1 MQTLFH
7 FILKV
12 YLMTWKKDHSISL
25 YAKLCHQFIIFRLT
39 NGRLPRW
46 LSGKEPAC
54 QCRRHKRLG
63 FCSWVGKI
71 PWRRKWQPI
80 LVFLPGKFHE
90 QRGAWQVI
98 VCVVAESQTW
108 LTIAHMLKNDSC
120 TLEWLNLKK
129 RMYSVC
135 WAYLR
140 VLFSKKLV
148 IILNSRMYTHCT

>member
-1 MQTLFH
+1 MISLQSKGLSRVFAGTNRSEASILQCLAFVSLCICHPVSTFCQHSMQTLFH
-7 FILKV
+7 FVLKV

-25 YAKLCHQFIIFRLT
+25 YAKLCHQFIIFHLT
-39 NGRLPRW
+39 NDRLPGW

-54 QCRRHKRLG
+54 QCRRHERLG

-98 VCVVAESQTW
+98 VCVVAE
-108 LTIAHMLKNDSC
+108 
-120 TLEWLNLKK
+120 TL
-129 RMYSVC
+129 S
-135 WAYLR
+135 R
-140 VLFSKKLV
+140 VRPHGL
-148 IILNSRMYTHCT
+148 